1 MRVYIYMCVRRKNE
15 GGPRDRGPF
24 PSCHRVARF
33 LNSQFLGIFVPRR
46 FWIRG
51 GWKERKIF
59 TTLSLFIT
67 SMRRIRYRFASNIP
81 SFPLSLRHTVVSD
94 NHGEGG
100 EEEEGLS
107 DSRNMNR
114 RKISSMQFQPV
125 SRRLFSRSDKEL
137 VSRYYSTPRS
147 RRRWE
152 TGGRIPGRA
161 INYYTRGVTN
171 GLQTGQDTD
180 ITNAT
185 TISIVERSMSE
196 INARRR
202 SRFE

>member
-125 SRRLFSRSDKEL
+125 SRRLFSRSDKESWFL
-137 VSRYYSTPRS
+137 
-147 RRRWE
+147 
-152 TGGRIPGRA
+152 
-161 INYYTRGVTN
+161 
-171 GLQTGQDTD
+171 D
-180 ITNAT
+180 ITRHRGRGGGGKR
-185 TISIVERSMSE
+185 VEE
-196 INARRR
+196 
-202 SRFE
+202 SRAEQ

>member
-1 MRVYIYMCVRRKNE
+1 
-15 GGPRDRGPF
+15 
-24 PSCHRVARF
+24 
-33 LNSQFLGIFVPRR
+33 
-46 FWIRG
+46 
-51 GWKERKIF
+51 
-59 TTLSLFIT
+59 
-67 SMRRIRYRFASNIP
+67 MRRIRYRFASNIP